1 MIRQLSIQTGI
12 DVVFLG
18 AGGVEPKTT
27 ASSPAVARRQNSQ
40 PQPSTSA
47 DTVTLRRTDATL
59 ETVLSA
65 LFLGS
70 SYTYRW
76 VETALDEKPMLVIG
90 TDQDAPFVEEE
101 LIALN
106 YLEVAKVM
114 ELLPSSLNVK
124 VTPLPDRSAL
134 LVAGTTEEIEVFR
147 GISERLMSPNRRR

>member
-1 MIRQLSIQTGI
+1 
-12 DVVFLG
+12 
-18 AGGVEPKTT
+18 
-27 ASSPAVARRQNSQ
+27 
-40 PQPSTSA
+40 
-47 DTVTLRRTDATL
+47 VTLRRTDATL